1 MDQERRSAHRDRSR
15 SSQKVIMADLSKVL
29 LDIAKSIVDEP
40 DKVTVEI
47 DDDGENVNLTLNVA
61 PDDMGKVIGRHGRIA
76 RAIRMVVKAAAN
88 KSGKKATVEIR

>member
-1 MDQERRSAHRDRSR
+1 MT
-15 SSQKVIMADLSKVL
+15 DLSKVL

-40 DKVTVEI
+40 DKVAVEI
-47 DDDGENVNLTLNVA
+47 DEDGESVNLTLNVA

-88 KSGKKATVEIR
+88 RSGKKATVEIR

>member
-1 MDQERRSAHRDRSR
+1 MT
-15 SSQKVIMADLSKVL
+15 DLSKVL

-40 DKVTVEI
+40 DKVIVEI

-88 KSGKKATVEIR
+88 RSGKKATVEIR

>member
-15 SSQKVIMADLSKVL
+15 SSQEIIMTDLSKVL

-40 DKVTVEI
+40 DKVVVEI

-88 KSGKKATVEIR
+88 RSGKKATVEIR

>member
-1 MDQERRSAHRDRSR
+1 MT
-15 SSQKVIMADLSKVL
+15 DLSKVL

-40 DKVTVEI
+40 DKVVVEI

-88 KSGKKATVEIR
+88 RSGKKATVEIR

>member
-1 MDQERRSAHRDRSR
+1 MT
-15 SSQKVIMADLSKVL
+15 DLSKVL

-40 DKVTVEI
+40 DKVAVEI

-88 KSGKKATVEIR
+88 RSGKKATVEIR

>member
-1 MDQERRSAHRDRSR
+1 
-15 SSQKVIMADLSKVL
+15 L

>member
-1 MDQERRSAHRDRSR
+1 MT
-15 SSQKVIMADLSKVL
+15 DLSKVL

>member
-1 MDQERRSAHRDRSR
+1 MT
-15 SSQKVIMADLSKVL
+15 DLSKVL

-40 DKVTVEI
+40 DKVVVEI

-61 PDDMGKVIGRHGRIA
+61 PDDMCKVIGRHGRIA

-88 KSGKKATVEIR
+88 RSGKKATVEIR

>member
-1 MDQERRSAHRDRSR
+1 MT
-15 SSQKVIMADLSKVL
+15 DLSKVL

-40 DKVTVEI
+40 DKVAVEI
-47 DDDGENVNLTLNVA
+47 DEDGENVNLTLNVA

>member
-1 MDQERRSAHRDRSR
+1 
-15 SSQKVIMADLSKVL
+15 MADLSKVL

-40 DKVTVEI
+40 DKVAVEM

-61 PDDMGKVIGRHGRIA
+61 PDDMGMVIGRHGRIA

-88 KSGKKATVEIR
+88 RSGKKATVEIR

>member
-1 MDQERRSAHRDRSR
+1 
-15 SSQKVIMADLSKVL
+15 MADLSKVL

-40 DKVTVEI
+40 DKVAVEM

-88 KSGKKATVEIR
+88 RSGKKATVEIR